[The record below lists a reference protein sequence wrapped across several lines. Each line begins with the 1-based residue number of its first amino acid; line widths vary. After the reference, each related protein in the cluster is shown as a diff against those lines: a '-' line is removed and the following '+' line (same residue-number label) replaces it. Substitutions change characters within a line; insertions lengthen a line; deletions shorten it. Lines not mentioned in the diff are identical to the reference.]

1 MSAADGNSMSDD
13 ADKGTKAEGNFF
25 AVDSRLWERVCALG
39 LNEAVSYLV
48 QARGTARD
56 NRTTTWSVESIERYT
71 GISRHRAAA
80 ALKAL
85 QANGFVK
92 LLRAGTKPKY
102 DLIPFSELPEA
113 DQRPA
118 LDSHESWIFQRVQKA
133 GKLTKSER
141 SYAQRITKK
150 GWLIEKDGGFTV
162 APPPKVEPDLI
173 WLPNELV
180 TGAAHETPPLELVRQ
195 MQDVMTLRLLIDMY
209 HAHNLREDGG
219 VSRHCMSYAYHRF
232 KVNERAQFVIWGFRP
247 LNEQVWID
255 LVLPLRHKP
264 HPTDPRGNQEPEKTA
279 LLISS
284 VAQRNC
290 TMSACLSGSRTSS
303 RAMTQAARSSIRLG
317 TAGPTRLKATR
328 AGRAPGRTR
337 PHHGRAVRV
346 GRQQRHSVPRA
357 GAASCRQ
364 RADDRH
370 RSASVSAAYRADRR
384 LVGRSPRECRKTPG
398 AICRNDPEI
407 YSDCSVDCSIK
418 EGSRKYQGEPKVTF
432 KVRTNQ
438 IASRLRARPLSQR
451 WKPPWALCALAMR
464 PDR

>member
-1 MSAADGNSMSDD
+1 
-13 ADKGTKAEGNFF
+13 
-25 AVDSRLWERVCALG
+25 VCALG

-85 QANGFVK
+85 QANGFTK

-102 DLIPFSELPEA
+102 DLILFSELPEA

-180 TGAAHETPPLELVRQ
+180 TGAAHEIPPLELVRQ

-219 VSRHCMSYAYHRF
+219 VSRQCMWKKYDRV
-232 KVNERAQFVIWGFRP
+232 KLNERAQFV
-247 LNEQVWID
+247 VW
-255 LVLPLRHKP
+255 
-264 HPTDPRGNQEPEKTA
+264 EF
-279 LLISS
+279 
-284 VAQRNC
+284 
-290 TMSACLSGSRTSS
+290 
-303 RAMTQAARSSIRLG
+303 
-317 TAGPTRLKATR
+317 
-328 AGRAPGRTR
+328 
-337 PHHGRAVRV
+337 
-346 GRQQRHSVPRA
+346 
-357 GAASCRQ
+357 
-364 RADDRH
+364 
-370 RSASVSAAYRADRR
+370 RSAIRR
-384 LVGRSPRECRKTPG
+384 
-398 AICRNDPEI
+398 
-407 YSDCSVDCSIK
+407 
-418 EGSRKYQGEPKVTF
+418 
-432 KVRTNQ
+432 
-438 IASRLRARPLSQR
+438 
-451 WKPPWALCALAMR
+451 
-464 PDR
+464 